1 MDPDYDGWELPGAGW
16 DEPRMAALLASHDTI
31 AEYVETVEP
40 LLRKSATLELD
51 GRRPPEDLAEQ
62 VTRLLGC

>member
-1 MDPDYDGWELPGAGW
+1 
-16 DEPRMAALLASHDTI
+16 MAALLASHDTI